1 MERSLTLYLDMR
13 LFLIYRESK
22 LSQKMLKIQIL
33 KGRGISDRILDL
45 CVVFFVSPLI
55 PGYID
60 KPPGDMGNLQSQD

>member
-1 MERSLTLYLDMR
+1 
-13 LFLIYRESK
+13 
-22 LSQKMLKIQIL
+22 MLKIQIL